1 MSTTEIMIIK
11 SNGDVVGYEDIQ
23 NSWRGAPY
31 VWEQLSEKY
40 KLYEGMFTGYKK
52 TWGNFNEGVYL
63 KHENIVL
70 GSTFDG
76 VIVSKDNFGKL
87 IHAFKMYATQEPN
100 SSFSDQVD
108 IINRM
113 IADEECIGVA
123 WNQTSICDDAWDYG
137 WDEEADEVIPY
148 NIFKGDKH
156 WELFNDGMEDQK

>member
-23 NSWRGAPY
+23 NSWRGGPY

-40 KLYEGMFTGYKK
+40 KLYEGMFTGYKR

-87 IHAFKMYATQEPN
+87 IHDFKMYATQEPN
-100 SSFSDQVD
+100 SSFSEQAD
-108 IINRM
+108 IIDRM

-123 WNQTSICDDAWDYG
+123 WNQTSVCDDAWDYG

-156 WELFNDGMEDQK
+156 WELFNDGMGDQK